1 MTEKRK
7 VATVSISVS
16 AQFADRAEAQKVLK
30 AMMDVISKLPV
41 NSSVTVMSSNISN
54 LG

>member
-7 VATVSISVS
+7 VATVSISLS
-16 AQFADRAEAQKVLK
+16 AQFADMAEAKKVLLK
-30 AMMDVISKLPV
+30 LVEVMNKLPS